1 MAKYSYVVR
10 AFLAITKALSDSNRL
25 RILAALRGRELCV
38 CQVTELLALAPSTI
52 SKHLAIL
59 QQADLIQS
67 RKDERWVFYRLPDT
81 SPEVVSEALDWV
93 HKALRQSEAIR
104 ADGERLKAVLRE
116 NPSELCRR
124 QCRS

>member
-1 MAKYSYVVR
+1 MR
-10 AFLAITKALSDSNRL
+10 AFLAITKALSDPNRL

-59 QQADLIQS
+59 QQAGLIQS
-67 RKDERWVFYRLPDT
+67 RKDERWVFYRLADA